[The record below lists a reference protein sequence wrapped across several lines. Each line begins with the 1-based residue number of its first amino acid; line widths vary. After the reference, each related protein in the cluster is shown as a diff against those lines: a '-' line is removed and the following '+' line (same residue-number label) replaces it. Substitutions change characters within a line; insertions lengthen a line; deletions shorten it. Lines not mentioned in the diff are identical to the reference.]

1 MRGRFIGRGGS
12 ACCLALTLLACDA
25 GPTTLTQAEPLAQY
39 FLAPAPDSRD
49 PLLLVSRFEITR
61 AEYSQ
66 ESDPLLAELP
76 AVGMTRPEAAAWA
89 RAQRMRLPT
98 REEWLHLRVAGGA
111 VSREPD
117 RANTLELGLG
127 RALPVG
133 AIASGATG
141 LGGYDFEGNVWEWL
155 ADEVAPQAE
164 GGLSEARALQAGGSF
179 ANYRVGPRDAA
190 VREVKATDRA
200 SDVGFRPVVE
210 ALPWLHDRLL
220 PRWREA
226 DSNERERIRQAVDG
240 WGAEL
245 RVQLVRRWRQSY
257 PDESEF
263 ARFLGGEGGA

>member
-1 MRGRFIGRGGS
+1 M
-12 ACCLALTLLACDA
+12 LLACDA
-25 GPTTLTQAEPLAQY
+25 GPTTPTQAEPLAQF
-39 FLAPAPDSRD
+39 FLAPSPVARG
-49 PLLLVSRFEITR
+49 PLLLVSRFEVTR
-61 AEYSQ
+61 AEYSD

-89 RAQRMRLPT
+89 RNQGMRLPT

-111 VSREPD
+111 VSREAD

-155 ADEVAPQAE
+155 SSDAAPSSEDGVTEV
-164 GGLSEARALQAGGSF
+164 RALQAGGSF
-179 ANYRVGPRDAA
+179 ASYRVGPREAA
-190 VREVKATDRA
+190 VREANPTDRA

-226 DSNERERIRQAVDG
+226 DAESRERMRRAVAG

-257 PDESEF
+257 PEEQDF
-263 ARFLGGEGGA
+263 ARFLASEGAE

>member
-1 MRGRFIGRGGS
+1 MRSPWVGRGAS

-25 GPTTLTQAEPLAQY
+25 GPTTSTQAEPLAQF
-39 FLAPAPDSRD
+39 FLAPAPDSRG

-61 AEYSQ
+61 AEYGQ
-66 ESDPLLAELP
+66 ETDPLLAELP

-89 RAQRMRLPT
+89 RAQGMRLPT

-111 VSREPD
+111 ASREPD

-155 ADEVAPQAE
+155 ASDVTPPSEDGVSEV
-164 GGLSEARALQAGGSF
+164 RALKAGGSF
-179 ANYRVGPRDAA
+179 ASFRLGPRDDAL
-190 VREVKATDRA
+190 REAKSSDRA
-200 SDVGFRPVVE
+200 SDVGFRPVAE

-220 PRWREA
+220 PRWRDAGVE
-226 DSNERERIRQAVDG
+226 ERARMRRAVEG

-245 RVQLVRRWRQSY
+245 RVQLVRRWRQTF
-257 PDESEF
+257 PEEPEF
-263 ARFLGGEGGA
+263 ARFLAGEGGA